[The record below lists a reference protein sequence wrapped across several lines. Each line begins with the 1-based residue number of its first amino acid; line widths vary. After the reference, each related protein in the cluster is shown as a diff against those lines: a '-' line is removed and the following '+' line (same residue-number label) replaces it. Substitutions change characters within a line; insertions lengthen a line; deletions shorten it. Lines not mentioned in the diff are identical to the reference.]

1 MNKPQNHSVTC
12 QACSLNLICVPQS
25 LTPEEI
31 DLVDSKVQRGRAVQR
46 NKHVFEDGQKFTSLY
61 AVRSGAI
68 KAYSVD
74 QNGEEQ
80 VIGFY
85 LPGELFGLDAIH
97 NDAYVCSAKALETS
111 AVCELPYTQVTEL
124 SAKIHNLQ
132 AHMYKTF
139 SKEINTDQQFHR
151 LLSKKT
157 AEERISTFLQNLSER
172 YQRRKLSPTSFR
184 LPMSRTDIGNYLGLA
199 VETVSRVFT
208 RLQQNGILKVDG
220 KELQI
225 LDLGKL
231 CDIAHSEGCEFR
243 S

>member
-1 MNKPQNHSVTC
+1 MTC
-12 QACSLNLICVPQS
+12 HACSLNVICVPQS

-132 AHMYKTF
+132 AHMYKTL

>member
-1 MNKPQNHSVTC
+1 MTC
-12 QACSLNLICVPQS
+12 HACSLNVICIPQS

-31 DLVDSKVQRGRAVQR
+31 DLVDSKVQRGSTVQR
-46 NKHVFEDGQKFTSLY
+46 NKHVFEDGQQFTSLY

-74 QNGEEQ
+74 ENGEEQ

-85 LPGELFGLDAIH
+85 LPGELFGLDGIH

-132 AHMYKTF
+132 AHMYKTL

>member
-1 MNKPQNHSVTC
+1 V
-12 QACSLNLICVPQS
+12 ICVPQS

>member
-1 MNKPQNHSVTC
+1 V
-12 QACSLNLICVPQS
+12 ICVPQS

-85 LPGELFGLDAIH
+85 LPGELFGLHAIH

-111 AVCELPYTQVTEL
+111 AVCELPYTQVTKL

>member
-1 MNKPQNHSVTC
+1 V
-12 QACSLNLICVPQS
+12 ICVPQS

-46 NKHVFEDGQKFTSLY
+46 NKHVFEYGQKFTSLY

>member
-1 MNKPQNHSVTC
+1 V
-12 QACSLNLICVPQS
+12 ICVPQS

-97 NDAYVCSAKALETS
+97 NDAYVSSAKALETS

>member
-1 MNKPQNHSVTC
+1 M
-12 QACSLNLICVPQS
+12 ICVPQS

-46 NKHVFEDGQKFTSLY
+46 NKHVFEDGQQFTSLY

-111 AVCELPYTQVTEL
+111 AVCELPFAQVTEL

-132 AHMYKTF
+132 AHMYKTL
-139 SKEINTDQQFHR
+139 SKEINIDQQFHR

-231 CDIAHSEGCEFR
+231 CDVAHSEGCEFR

>member
-1 MNKPQNHSVTC
+1 MNKPRNHTVTC
-12 QACSLNLICVPQS
+12 HACSLNVICVPQS

>member
-1 MNKPQNHSVTC
+1 V
-12 QACSLNLICVPQS
+12 ICVPQS

-46 NKHVFEDGQKFTSLY
+46 NKHVFEDGKKFTSLY

>member
-1 MNKPQNHSVTC
+1 M
-12 QACSLNLICVPQS
+12 
-25 LTPEEI
+25 
-31 DLVDSKVQRGRAVQR
+31 
-46 NKHVFEDGQKFTSLY
+46 FEDGQKFTSLY

>member
-1 MNKPQNHSVTC
+1 
-12 QACSLNLICVPQS
+12 
-25 LTPEEI
+25 
-31 DLVDSKVQRGRAVQR
+31 
-46 NKHVFEDGQKFTSLY
+46 
-61 AVRSGAI
+61 
-68 KAYSVD
+68 
-74 QNGEEQ
+74 
-80 VIGFY
+80 
-85 LPGELFGLDAIH
+85 
-97 NDAYVCSAKALETS
+97 
-111 AVCELPYTQVTEL
+111 
-124 SAKIHNLQ
+124 
-132 AHMYKTF
+132 MYKTL

>member
-1 MNKPQNHSVTC
+1 
-12 QACSLNLICVPQS
+12 
-25 LTPEEI
+25 
-31 DLVDSKVQRGRAVQR
+31 
-46 NKHVFEDGQKFTSLY
+46 VFEDGQKFTSLY

-97 NDAYVCSAKALETS
+97 NDAYVSSAKALETS

>member
-1 MNKPQNHSVTC
+1 MNKVQNHSVTC
-12 QACSLNLICVPQS
+12 HACSLNVICVPQS

-46 NKHVFEDGQKFTSLY
+46 NKPVFEEGQKFTSLY

-97 NDAYVCSAKALETS
+97 SEAYVCSAKALETS
-111 AVCELPYTQVTEL
+111 AVCELPFKQVTEL
-124 SAKIHNLQ
+124 SANIHNLQ
-132 AHMYKTF
+132 AHMYKTL

-157 AEERISTFLQNLSER
+157 AEERIATFLQNLSER

-208 RLQQNGILKVDG
+208 RLQQNEILKVDG

-225 LDLGKL
+225 LDLKKL

>member
-1 MNKPQNHSVTC
+1 VTC
-12 QACSLNLICVPQS
+12 HACSLNVICVPQS

-85 LPGELFGLDAIH
+85 LPGELFALDAIH

-132 AHMYKTF
+132 AHMYKTL

>member
-1 MNKPQNHSVTC
+1 M
-12 QACSLNLICVPQS
+12 
-25 LTPEEI
+25 
-31 DLVDSKVQRGRAVQR
+31 
-46 NKHVFEDGQKFTSLY
+46 FEDGQKFTSLY

-111 AVCELPYTQVTEL
+111 AVCELPFTQVTEL

-132 AHMYKTF
+132 AHMYKTL

>member
-1 MNKPQNHSVTC
+1 M
-12 QACSLNLICVPQS
+12 
-25 LTPEEI
+25 
-31 DLVDSKVQRGRAVQR
+31 
-46 NKHVFEDGQKFTSLY
+46 FEDGQQFTSLY
-61 AVRSGAI
+61 ALRSGAI

-111 AVCELPYTQVTEL
+111 AVCELPFAQVTEL

-132 AHMYKTF
+132 AHMYKTL
-139 SKEINTDQQFHR
+139 SKEINIDQQFHR

>member
-1 MNKPQNHSVTC
+1 M
-12 QACSLNLICVPQS
+12 
-25 LTPEEI
+25 
-31 DLVDSKVQRGRAVQR
+31 
-46 NKHVFEDGQKFTSLY
+46 FEDGQQFTSLY

-111 AVCELPYTQVTEL
+111 AVCELPFAQVTEL

-132 AHMYKTF
+132 AHMYKTL
-139 SKEINTDQQFHR
+139 SKEINIDQQFHR

>member
-1 MNKPQNHSVTC
+1 V
-12 QACSLNLICVPQS
+12 ICVPQS

-132 AHMYKTF
+132 AHMYKTL

>member
-1 MNKPQNHSVTC
+1 M
-12 QACSLNLICVPQS
+12 
-25 LTPEEI
+25 
-31 DLVDSKVQRGRAVQR
+31 
-46 NKHVFEDGQKFTSLY
+46 FEDGQQFTSLY

-111 AVCELPYTQVTEL
+111 AVCELPFAQVTEL

-132 AHMYKTF
+132 AHMYKTL

>member
-1 MNKPQNHSVTC
+1 V
-12 QACSLNLICVPQS
+12 ICVPQS

-46 NKHVFEDGQKFTSLY
+46 NKHVFEDGQQFTSLY

-111 AVCELPYTQVTEL
+111 AVCELPYAQVTEL

-132 AHMYKTF
+132 AHMYKTL

>member
-1 MNKPQNHSVTC
+1 V
-12 QACSLNLICVPQS
+12 ICVPQS

-111 AVCELPYTQVTEL
+111 AVCELPYTQVTKL

>member
-1 MNKPQNHSVTC
+1 M
-12 QACSLNLICVPQS
+12 ICVPQS

-46 NKHVFEDGQKFTSLY
+46 NKHVFEDGQQFTSLY
-61 AVRSGAI
+61 ALRSGAI
-68 KAYSVD
+68 KAYSAD

-111 AVCELPYTQVTEL
+111 AVCELPFAQVTEL

-132 AHMYKTF
+132 AHMYKTL
-139 SKEINTDQQFHR
+139 SKEINIDQQFHR

>member
-1 MNKPQNHSVTC
+1 M
-12 QACSLNLICVPQS
+12 
-25 LTPEEI
+25 
-31 DLVDSKVQRGRAVQR
+31 
-46 NKHVFEDGQKFTSLY
+46 FEDGQQFTSLY
-61 AVRSGAI
+61 AARSGAI

-85 LPGELFGLDAIH
+85 LPGELFGLDATH

-111 AVCELPYTQVTEL
+111 AVCELPYNKVTEL

-132 AHMYKTF
+132 AHMYKTL
-139 SKEINTDQQFHR
+139 SKEINPDQQFHR

>member
-1 MNKPQNHSVTC
+1 M
-12 QACSLNLICVPQS
+12 ICVPQS

-31 DLVDSKVQRGRAVQR
+31 DLVDSKVQRGRTLQR

-111 AVCELPYTQVTEL
+111 AVCALPFEQVTEL
-124 SAKIHNLQ
+124 SANIHNLQ
-132 AHMYKTF
+132 AHMYKTL
-139 SKEINTDQQFHR
+139 SKEINPDQQFHR

>member
-1 MNKPQNHSVTC
+1 MNKPRNHTVTC
-12 QACSLNLICVPQS
+12 HACSLNVICVPQS

-97 NDAYVCSAKALETS
+97 NDAYVSSAKALETS

>member
-1 MNKPQNHSVTC
+1 M
-12 QACSLNLICVPQS
+12 ICIPQS

-85 LPGELFGLDAIH
+85 LPGELFGLDGIH
-97 NDAYVCSAKALETS
+97 NDAYVCSAKALETN
-111 AVCELPYTQVTEL
+111 AVCELPYAQITEL
-124 SAKIHNLQ
+124 SAKIQNLQ
-132 AHMYKTF
+132 AHMYKTL

-151 LLSKKT
+151 LL
-157 AEERISTFLQNLSER
+157 I
-172 YQRRKLSPTSFR
+172 
-184 LPMSRTDIGNYLGLA
+184 
-199 VETVSRVFT
+199 
-208 RLQQNGILKVDG
+208 
-220 KELQI
+220 
-225 LDLGKL
+225 DL
-231 CDIAHSEGCEFR
+231 HQ
-243 S
+243 

>member
-1 MNKPQNHSVTC
+1 MSKAHNHTVTC
-12 QACSLNLICVPQS
+12 HACSLNVICLPQS

-46 NKHVFEDGQKFTSLY
+46 NKPVFEEGQKFTSLF

-74 QNGEEQ
+74 QDGEEQ

-97 NDAYVCSAKALETS
+97 SETYVCSAKALETS
-111 AVCELPYTQVTEL
+111 AVCELPFKQVSEL
-124 SAKIHNLQ
+124 SAHIHNLQ
-132 AHMYKTF
+132 SHMYKTL

-157 AEERISTFLQNLSER
+157 AEERIATFLQNLSER
-172 YQRRKLSPTSFR
+172 YQKRKLSPTIFR

-208 RLQQNGILKVDG
+208 RLQQNEILKVDG

-225 LDLGKL
+225 LDLKKL
-231 CDIAHSEGCEFR
+231 CNIAHSEDCEFR

>member
-1 MNKPQNHSVTC
+1 MNKPPDHTVTC
-12 QACSLNLICVPQS
+12 HACTLNVICVPQS

-97 NDAYVCSAKALETS
+97 NDAYVCSSKALETS
-111 AVCELPYTQVTEL
+111 AVCALPFEQVTEL
-124 SAKIHNLQ
+124 SANIHNLQ
-132 AHMYKTF
+132 AHMYKTL

-157 AEERISTFLQNLSER
+157 AEERIAPFLQNLSER
-172 YQRRKLSPTSFR
+172 FQRRKLSPTSFR
-184 LPMSRTDIGNYLGLA
+184 LSMSRTDIGNYLGLA

-208 RLQQNGILKVDG
+208 RLQQNEILKVDG

-225 LDLGKL
+225 LDLRKL
-231 CDIAHSEGCEFR
+231 CDIAHSEGCDFR

>member
-1 MNKPQNHSVTC
+1 V
-12 QACSLNLICVPQS
+12 ICVPQS

-132 AHMYKTF
+132 AHMYKTL

-172 YQRRKLSPTSFR
+172 YQRRKLSATSFR

>member
-1 MNKPQNHSVTC
+1 V
-12 QACSLNLICVPQS
+12 ICVPQS

-61 AVRSGAI
+61 AVRSGEI